1 MENELADRGS
11 ASAKGLVCSRGCK
24 KADMKMVR
32 KEWEVMGGLTDH
44 AVNVG
49 C

>member
-1 MENELADRGS
+1 MF
-11 ASAKGLVCSRGCK
+11 KGCK
-24 KADMKMVR
+24 EADMKMAR
-32 KEWEVMGGLTDH
+32 NEWEVMGGLVEH